1 MASISRLIDH
11 TLLRPDAIPAEVE
24 KLCVE
29 AREHSFCTVC
39 INPCYV
45 PLASRVLRGSG
56 VGVCTVIGFPLG
68 ASSSRTKAFE
78 ADAAVKEGAAELDM
92 VLTIGL
98 LKAGENE
105 QVREGI
111 EEVVEA
117 SWGRAVKVIIETCLL
132 TNEEKERAAR
142 IVVDAGAAF
151 VKTSTG
157 FSTGGATVE
166 DVALLRRV
174 VGPDFGVKAAGGIR
188 DLLTAR
194 KMVEAGAT
202 RIGTSSGVKIAAEES
217 KQQTVDCIQGK
228 K

>member
-1 MASISRLIDH
+1 MPTIARLIDH
-11 TLLRPDAIPAEVE
+11 TLLRPDAVPADIE
-24 KLCVE
+24 KLCAE
-29 AREHSFCTVC
+29 ASEHHFCTVC

-45 PLASRVLRGSG
+45 AQASRALRGSG

-68 ASSSRTKAFE
+68 ASSPRTKAFA
-78 ADAAVKEGAAELDM
+78 ADAAVKQGAAELDM
-92 VLTIGL
+92 VLHIGL
-98 LKAGENE
+98 LKAGEYE

-132 TNEEKERAAR
+132 TDLDKERAAR
-142 IVVDAGAAF
+142 IVVDAGATF

-188 DLLTAR
+188 DLETAR
-194 KMVEAGAT
+194 KMLAAGAT
-202 RIGTSSGVKIAAEES
+202 RLGTSSGVKIVADEAGEPG
-217 KQQTVDCIQGK
+217 CGP
-228 K
+228 

>member
-1 MASISRLIDH
+1 MASIARLIDH
-11 TLLRPDAIPAEVE
+11 TLLRPDATPADVE

-29 AREHSFCTVC
+29 AREHNFCTVC
-39 INPCYV
+39 INPCHV
-45 PLASRVLRGSG
+45 AQANRVLRGSG

-68 ASSSRTKAFE
+68 ASSARTKAFA

-92 VLTIGL
+92 VINIGQ
-98 LKAGENE
+98 LKAGEYDH
-105 QVREGI
+105 VREGI

-174 VGPDFGVKAAGGIR
+174 VGLDFGVKASGGIR
-188 DLLTAR
+188 NLATAR

-202 RIGTSSGVKIAAEES
+202 RIGTSSGVKIVAEEAKES
-217 KQQTVDCIQGK
+217 GCGS
-228 K
+228 